1 MQIGKAI
8 RLERI
13 TNRQTGN
20 TVIVPMDH
28 GVTVGPIKG
37 LINLPAAVDKVAN
50 GGADAVLGHVG
61 LPRLGHRGYGKDV
74 GLILHLSAST
84 QLAPDSNHK
93 VLVSSVERAI
103 KYGADAVS
111 IHVNLGAEDESQMLQ
126 DFGQVAMSCEEW
138 GMPLLAMVYTRG
150 AKIKN
155 EYDVEVTKLAARVGA
170 ELGADIVKVVYT
182 GSPKTFR
189 QVVEGA
195 GGHLPGGIKVVI
207 AGGEKMETDE
217 EVLAMVA
224 GAMEAGA
231 AGISIGRNAFQHAKP
246 ELMTA
251 ALVSIVHEG
260 KSVDQALRLLKPKSA
275 GRRTP

>member
-8 RLERI
+8 RVERI

-37 LINLPAAVDKVAN
+37 LIDLPAAVDKVAN

-111 IHVNLGAEDESQMLQ
+111 IHVNLGAEDESDMLQ
-126 DFGQVAMSCEEW
+126 DFGRVAMTCEEW

-150 AKIKN
+150 AKVKN
-155 EYDVEVTKLAARVGA
+155 EYDLEVTKLAARVGA

-182 GSPKTFR
+182 GSPRTFR

-217 EVLAMVA
+217 EVLGMVA

-260 KSVDQALRLLKPKSA
+260 KSVDQALRILKPKA
-275 GRRTP
+275 PVRRAR